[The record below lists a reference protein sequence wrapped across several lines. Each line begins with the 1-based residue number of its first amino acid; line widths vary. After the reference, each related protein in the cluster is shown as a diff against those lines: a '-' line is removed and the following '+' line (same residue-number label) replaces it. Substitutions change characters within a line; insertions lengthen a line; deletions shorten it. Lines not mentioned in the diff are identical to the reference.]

1 MSSALISL
9 QLNLQQGNLIL
20 EALAERPF
28 KLVFE
33 LIGMLNQQAAMQLPS
48 DTETGADNI
57 IHFELSA
64 AQLRL
69 VIEALGDLPYNRVHQ
84 LLAQLHQQLANISRS
99 TRGDA

>member
-1 MSSALISL
+1 MSSAPISL

-33 LIGMLNQQAAMQLPS
+33 LIGMLNQQAAMQLPPES
-48 DTETGADNI
+48 EADSI
-57 IHFELSA
+57 IQFELSA
-64 AQLRL
+64 TQLRI

-84 LLAQLHQQLANISRS
+84 LLAQLHQQLANMSRS